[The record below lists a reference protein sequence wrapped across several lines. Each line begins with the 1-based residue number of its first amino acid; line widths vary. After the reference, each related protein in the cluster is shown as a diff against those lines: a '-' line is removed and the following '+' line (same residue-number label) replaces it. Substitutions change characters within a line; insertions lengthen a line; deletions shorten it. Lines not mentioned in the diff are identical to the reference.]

1 MGSRL
6 LHQLAR
12 RRREAASTAAA
23 LISVVFLLGTLLS
36 RRATPWLTAFEAL
49 AAALIP
55 AMVFALQHTYAR
67 QRAALRRKL
76 DEILRVL
83 PGADPRLVH
92 LETASEDEPLAGGQ
106 RHGQVPRRRPR
117 RATVLIAAAAVG

>member
-1 MGSRL
+1 LGSRL

-49 AAALIP
+49 AAAPIP

-83 PGADPRLVH
+83 PGAARAWCIWRQRARTSRSPAGNA
-92 LETASEDEPLAGGQ
+92 TARSRADALDEQ
-106 RHGQVPRRRPR
+106 RS
-117 RATVLIAAAAVG
+117 